1 MTQAEAER
9 AKPQRQASP
18 GPTQKTAESGLGVPR
33 KGEGRQAGRGGF
45 FHAKSA
51 LTLALDLPVNA
62 LQKTADFILTAVSE
76 VAANNPISQM
86 RLLRPREAKSPAK
99 GPTSGKGQRQDSSP
113 DSRQVVA
120 WSGTHGKSWSWV
132 RK

>member
-1 MTQAEAER
+1 MTQAGAER

-18 GPTQKTAESGLGVPR
+18 GSTQETVESGLGVLR
-33 KGEGRQAGRGGF
+33 GEGRQAGRGGF

-51 LTLALDLPVNA
+51 LTLALDLPLNA
-62 LQKTADFILTAVSE
+62 LQKTVDLILTEVSE

-99 GPTSGKGQRQDSSP
+99 GPTSGKGHRQDSSP